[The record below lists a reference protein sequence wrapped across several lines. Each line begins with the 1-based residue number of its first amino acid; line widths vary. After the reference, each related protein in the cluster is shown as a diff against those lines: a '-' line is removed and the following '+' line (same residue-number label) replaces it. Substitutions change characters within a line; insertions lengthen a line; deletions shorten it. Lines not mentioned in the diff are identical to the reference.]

1 MLGLWKEGK
10 GWLGVCSSFLDV
22 FFAILVKFLVFL
34 LVAAETS
41 CVSMPGL
48 LQYVYMLVF
57 SASGQVLFSLFLR
70 SDTTQTICVRLPGT
84 IIL

>member
-1 MLGLWKEGK
+1 
-10 GWLGVCSSFLDV
+10 
-22 FFAILVKFLVFL
+22 
-34 LVAAETS
+34 
-41 CVSMPGL
+41 MPGL

-57 SASGQVLFSLFLR
+57 SASGQVLFSLFLC